1 MYFSP
6 FGVDWTGQVD
16 DLSRAHTNGSASSA
30 TAAASCFASFCFA
43 SFFLSA
49 AVAAVLKAPLATGLL
64 SKPAR
69 PDAIGSQRGL

>member
-30 TAAASCFASFCFA
+30 TAAAAASLLFV
-43 SFFLSA
+43 SLLFL
-49 AVAAVLKAPLATGLL
+49 
-64 SKPAR
+64 
-69 PDAIGSQRGL
+69 